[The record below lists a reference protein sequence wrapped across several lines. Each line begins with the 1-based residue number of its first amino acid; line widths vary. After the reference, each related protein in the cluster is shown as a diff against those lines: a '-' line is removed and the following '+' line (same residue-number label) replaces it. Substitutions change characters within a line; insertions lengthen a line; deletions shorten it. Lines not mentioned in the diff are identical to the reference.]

1 MLLADGVGLVSYF
14 NNTFP
19 FNEDKL
25 IYYRLSK
32 QALAYVD
39 CSKLKVSYLGFL
51 ECYQI

>member
-14 NNTFP
+14 SITFP
-19 FNEDKL
+19 FNLRQAD
-25 IYYRLSK
+25 ILSSLRGK

-51 ECYQI
+51 